1 MSILLEHTVVSAKFD
16 NPEQTMI
23 AVMLADPDREG
34 EAFEYNIDA
43 LDHEH
48 EDYKALVFDCGWD
61 LERIQKET
69 LAVNQANYQLFRQAM
84 QNEYKMEI
92 ARLKMK
98 HQAEM
103 QEAVAKY
110 KPTDSNNVVSI
121 VDILDNNNNEE
132 MLFQSKL
139 ALFDRPEV
147 DALSKAKKANIRKA
161 KSLMELFGAV
171 SDVKWDNNS

>member
-23 AVMLADPDREG
+23 AVMLADPDKEG

-69 LAVNQANYQLFRQAM
+69 LAINQANYALFRQAM
-84 QNEYKMEI
+84 YNEFQDELT
-92 ARLKMK
+92 RLKRRHQSELANAVKFNKVAESADSFTNIVEYVLLNNSDEDLLFKMK
-98 HQAEM
+98 LYVLE
-103 QEAVAKY
+103 KY
-110 KPTDSNNVVSI
+110 STI
-121 VDILDNNNNEE
+121 
-132 MLFQSKL
+132 SK
-139 ALFDRPEV
+139 
-147 DALSKAKKANIRKA
+147 SKKTSIRKA
-161 KSLMELFGAV
+161 STLVELISLLGELIQE
-171 SDVKWDNNS
+171 